1 MKELV
6 PSLVDLPVRVRI
18 WTRPDFQEEQ
28 LEILRQVR
36 PSILFLVSD
45 GGRNAKERE
54 LIGASRELF
63 ESVDW
68 DCEIHKLY
76 WEENLGLYKTAAL
89 SRQYIWERVDRCVWL
104 EDDIMPSVGAFRF
117 WAEMLERY
125 KDDTRVLG
133 VCAMNHEGVSEGVN
147 ADYFFSREASIW
159 GMATWKRT
167 EDVWGEIDWGPDPY
181 LMERMVENAAINP
194 DFVRRLEGYVD
205 NPRYEG
211 HVPASEFWFAFAA
224 LLTNQMYVVPKRNM
238 ICNKGCRAD
247 SAHTDDKRLLP
258 KGLQRVFDMDTYE
271 LEFPIEHPRYV
282 IPDIR
287 YQKAVYRIMGVG
299 HPLVSIHR
307 KASRALRI
315 LAFSGL
321 PALRR
326 KLASR
331 KNRMED

>member
-147 ADYFFSREASIW
+147 ADYFFSRVASIW
-159 GMATWKRT
+159 GMATW
-167 EDVWGEIDWGPDPY
+167 
-181 LMERMVENAAINP
+181 
-194 DFVRRLEGYVD
+194 
-205 NPRYEG
+205 
-211 HVPASEFWFAFAA
+211 
-224 LLTNQMYVVPKRNM
+224 
-238 ICNKGCRAD
+238 
-247 SAHTDDKRLLP
+247 
-258 KGLQRVFDMDTYE
+258 
-271 LEFPIEHPRYV
+271 
-282 IPDIR
+282 
-287 YQKAVYRIMGVG
+287 
-299 HPLVSIHR
+299 
-307 KASRALRI
+307 
-315 LAFSGL
+315 
-321 PALRR
+321 
-326 KLASR
+326 
-331 KNRMED
+331 